1 MGNLIFDKGGKNIQW
16 GKTASSVSGAGKTGQ
31 LHAKNEI
38 RILPNVMDKDMDY
51 SKWIKSLNVRPE
63 TIKLL
68 QAEHSMT

>member
-38 RILPNVMDKDMDY
+38 RILPNTIHKDKL
-51 SKWIKSLNVRPE
+51 KIN
-63 TIKLL
+63 
-68 QAEHSMT
+68 

>member
-38 RILPNVMDKDMDY
+38 RILPNVMHKDMDY

-68 QAEHSMT
+68 